1 MTKIKVAFSG
11 ARRSSSFFRAFQ
23 AHPETEVVA
32 LCDLHEE
39 TLAEAGKATGI
50 TQLFTVYE
58 RMLDQAKPDVVVV
71 ASPMHFHVAQSIA
84 ALQRDIHALVHAFV
98 TPA

>member
-84 ALQRDIHALVHAFV
+84 ALQLVFV
-98 TPA
+98 CSAR